1 MKRHAAWLSLY
12 EQRDTQNQSRNILEQ
27 QLVYTQMQAWGDV
40 CLACA
45 AGSPTF
51 TISPDKVSLLGFYF
65 RYLLKYIPL
74 EYIRKYLK
82 G

>member
-1 MKRHAAWLSLY
+1 VEEELLGYFCIVMKRHAAWLSLY

-45 AGSPTF
+45 A
-51 TISPDKVSLLGFYF
+51 
-65 RYLLKYIPL
+65 
-74 EYIRKYLK
+74 
-82 G
+82 